1 MVDLTRSYTVSE
13 LRYETVEIIIYQL
26 FSLFVGSFK
35 FCDFDADG
43 WISKDDL
50 LESIE
55 LVHQL
60 MGNMFQ
66 ITINSDITSESTATN
81 VSDTTGTSSLNTCTT
96 ADTFTPQSRTSH
108 LFALMDEDGDGKADF
123 NDFKRTVLN
132 DASIIQGFLVYD
144 GVV

>member
-1 MVDLTRSYTVSE
+1 MSCGVL
-13 LRYETVEIIIYQL
+13 IILIL
-26 FSLFVGSFK
+26 LVIVGSFK

-66 ITINSDITSESTATN
+66 ITVNNDITSESTTVSN
-81 VSDTTGTSSLNTCTT
+81 VSNATAGTSSLNTSTT

>member
-1 MVDLTRSYTVSE
+1 MSCGVL
-13 LRYETVEIIIYQL
+13 IILIL
-26 FSLFVGSFK
+26 LVIVGSFK

-66 ITINSDITSESTATN
+66 ITVNNAITSESTTVSN
-81 VSDTTGTSSLNTCTT
+81 VSNATAGTSSLNTSTT